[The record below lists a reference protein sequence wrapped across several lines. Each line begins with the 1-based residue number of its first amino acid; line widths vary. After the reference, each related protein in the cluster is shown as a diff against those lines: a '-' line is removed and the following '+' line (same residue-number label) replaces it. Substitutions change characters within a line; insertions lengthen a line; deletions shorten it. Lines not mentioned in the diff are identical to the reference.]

1 MRIIKHMSWSLEG
14 ILKLYEKDSMDGLLT
29 VEGKE
34 LNDAEAR
41 QRFDKML
48 TGWARHMMELQF
60 GEHMSK
66 INYIN
71 ERCHKA
77 DILWKRML
85 TPAICA
91 GIVAFIMFVC
101 LIWVLLNIQ

>member
-1 MRIIKHMSWSLEG
+1 
-14 ILKLYEKDSMDGLLT
+14 
-29 VEGKE
+29 
-34 LNDAEAR
+34 
-41 QRFDKML
+41 ML

-60 GEHMSK
+60 GEHISK

-71 ERCHKA
+71 ERCYKA

-101 LIWVLLNIQ
+101 LYNNYDTGRIHKIKKT